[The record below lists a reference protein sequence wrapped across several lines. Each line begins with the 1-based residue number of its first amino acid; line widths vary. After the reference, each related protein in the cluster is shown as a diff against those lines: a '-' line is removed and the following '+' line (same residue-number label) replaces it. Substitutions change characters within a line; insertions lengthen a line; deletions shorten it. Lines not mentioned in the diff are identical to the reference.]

1 MKKISVLIMMTAAA
15 AVLSASDSLD
25 DELFSAARTGDS
37 ALVENLL
44 DRGADANVPN
54 ENGWTP
60 LMAASFSNEPDAAAL
75 LLSREAD
82 IDARENEGRT
92 AFDIAASA
100 GSDSGMDIL
109 LQAGA
114 AP

>member
-1 MKKISVLIMMTAAA
+1 MKKISALIMMPAAA

-37 ALVENLL
+37 VLVENLL
-44 DRGADANVPN
+44 DRGADIEARGPR
-54 ENGWTP
+54 GITP
-60 LMAASFSNEPDAAAL
+60 LMMAAFHGEVTIVEVL
-75 LLSREAD
+75 LDRGAD
-82 IDARENEGRT
+82 IEAR
-92 AFDIAASA
+92 
-100 GSDSGMDIL
+100 DSVMDIL